1 MSLQRMDIGYHFS
14 KISRIEH
21 IFQRRKIYYRDCE
34 ESKRGGDYV
43 ILAITAFHHLAPL
56 MDHLMTGVGEDLPT
70 LLTLLGNLCTHK
82 GIV

>member
-1 MSLQRMDIGYHFS
+1 MS

-21 IFQRRKIYYRDCE
+21 VFQRKIYFRDCE
-34 ESKRGGDYV
+34 EPSRGGDYV
-43 ILAITAFHHLAPL
+43 ILAITALRHLAPL

-70 LLTLLGNLCTHK
+70 PLTLLGNLCTHK

>member
-1 MSLQRMDIGYHFS
+1 MS

-21 IFQRRKIYYRDCE
+21 VFQRRKIYFRDYE
-34 ESKRGGDYV
+34 ESSRGGDYV
-43 ILAITAFHHLAPL
+43 ILAITAFHLLVPLMEL
-56 MDHLMTGVGEDLPT
+56 MDHLMTGVGEGLPT